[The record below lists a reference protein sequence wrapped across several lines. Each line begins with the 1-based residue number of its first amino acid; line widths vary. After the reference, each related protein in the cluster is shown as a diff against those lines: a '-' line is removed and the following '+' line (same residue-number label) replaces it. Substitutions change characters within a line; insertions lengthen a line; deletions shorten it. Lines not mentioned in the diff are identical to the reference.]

1 MFRAHVRLLVTL
13 TAAIALVASSYPAH
27 AITNSANTLKVSPVR
42 TDIQVLPGETR
53 TVPVT
58 ITNITGGDITVSPIE
73 NDFIAADESG
83 NPSLIL
89 DADKF
94 APTHSLKRFMTP
106 LADVMI
112 PARESKTIDV
122 TITVPKTAQA
132 GGYFGAIRFAPSDP
146 DSGGQ
151 VNLSASVASLILV
164 TVPGDLTEKLNL
176 TDFEVQQDG
185 HAGSLFHSEKG
196 VATTFRFENK
206 GNVQVAPFGQ
216 ITVKQGKTTV
226 YQTEFNTKDPREVV
240 LPDSA
245 RRWTVPLEKISGFGH
260 YTVTATL
267 TYGQKNQTVEVSKS
281 FWVVPVG
288 LIITVAIAVV
298 IAVVLGLAI
307 WYFLRSYKRKI
318 LSSQSQ
324 RGRYRR

>member
-1 MFRAHVRLLVTL
+1 
-13 TAAIALVASSYPAH
+13 
-27 AITNSANTLKVSPVR
+27 
-42 TDIQVLPGETR
+42 
-53 TVPVT
+53 VPVT